1 MSNGWNDD
9 RFMAAAASYA
19 RRALGRVWPNP
30 AVGALIVRDDGDG
43 PVIVG
48 RGYTRPPGGP
58 HAEVVALTEAGE
70 KARGATC
77 YVTLEPCSHQGR
89 TGPCSVALAEAGVR
103 RVVIGLLDPNP
114 RVAGRGV
121 AMLRDA
127 GVEVASGIREDL
139 CAALHAGHVSRLT
152 RGRPQVVLKLA
163 VSRDGYIGKSG
174 AGQIAITGEDVFRR
188 VHILRAECDG
198 ILVGIGTALADDPVL
213 NCRLPG
219 LGHRSPVRIILD
231 TSARLP
237 LDSNLV
243 ATAAEVPLWLL
254 VAADAD
260 PDRTEA
266 LASAGCTVIRLARPK
281 DGRIEPQAAVRAL
294 GQRGITKLMV
304 EGGSAIA
311 RAFLDA
317 DLADEVIISQSE
329 LVIGEGGIP
338 PFGDRGVDLVSQD
351 PGYRTVGQRTVGA
364 DTMTHYVRDRSE
376 T

>member
-30 AVGALIVRDDGDG
+30 AVGALVVRDDGDG

-89 TGPCSVALAEAGVR
+89 TGPCSVALAEAGVK

-127 GVEVASGIREDL
+127 GVEVASGVREDL

-163 VSRDGYIGKSG
+163 VSSDGYIGKSG
-174 AGQIAITGEDVFRR
+174 TGQIAITGEDVFRR

-231 TSARLP
+231 TAARLP

-260 PDRTEA
+260 PDRVEA
-266 LASAGCTVIRLARPK
+266 LANAGCTVIRLARPK

-338 PFGDRGVDLVSQD
+338 PFGDRGVDLVAQD

>member
-1 MSNGWNDD
+1 MNRTKNCLGISKIFLEIFKGKSVVL
-9 RFMAAAASYA
+9 FALPGAFTPTCSSTHLPGYMVAS
-19 RRALGRVWPNP
+19 RA
-30 AVGALIVRDDGDG
+30 
-43 PVIVG
+43 
-48 RGYTRPPGGP
+48 
-58 HAEVVALTEAGE
+58 
-70 KARGATC
+70 
-77 YVTLEPCSHQGR
+77 
-89 TGPCSVALAEAGVR
+89 
-103 RVVIGLLDPNP
+103 
-114 RVAGRGV
+114 
-121 AMLRDA
+121 LRDA

-260 PDRTEA
+260 PNRTEA
-266 LASAGCTVIRLARPK
+266 LTSAGCTVSRLARPK

>member
-1 MSNGWNDD
+1 MSNGWDDD

-70 KARGATC
+70 RARGATC

-139 CAALHAGHVSRLT
+139 CTALHAGHVSRLT

-163 VSRDGYIGKSG
+163 
-174 AGQIAITGEDVFRR
+174 
-188 VHILRAECDG
+188 
-198 ILVGIGTALADDPVL
+198 
-213 NCRLPG
+213 
-219 LGHRSPVRIILD
+219 
-231 TSARLP
+231 
-237 LDSNLV
+237 
-243 ATAAEVPLWLL
+243 
-254 VAADAD
+254 
-260 PDRTEA
+260 
-266 LASAGCTVIRLARPK
+266 
-281 DGRIEPQAAVRAL
+281 
-294 GQRGITKLMV
+294 
-304 EGGSAIA
+304 
-311 RAFLDA
+311 
-317 DLADEVIISQSE
+317 
-329 LVIGEGGIP
+329 
-338 PFGDRGVDLVSQD
+338 
-351 PGYRTVGQRTVGA
+351 
-364 DTMTHYVRDRSE
+364 
-376 T
+376 

>member
-30 AVGALIVRDDGDG
+30 AVGALIVRDEGHG
-43 PVIVG
+43 PVVVG

-70 KARGATC
+70 RARGATC

-89 TGPCSVALAEAGVR
+89 TGPCSVALAEAGVS

-121 AMLRDA
+121 AMLREA
-127 GVEVASGIREDL
+127 GVEVVSGVREEL
-139 CAALHAGHVSRLT
+139 CTALHAGHVSRLT

-163 VSRDGYIGKSG
+163 VSRDGYIGKRD

-198 ILVGIGTALADDPVL
+198 ILVGIGTALADDPML

-219 LGHRSPVRIILD
+219 LGHRSPVRVILD
-231 TSARLP
+231 TFARLP
-237 LDSNLV
+237 LDSRLV
-243 ATAAEVPLWLL
+243 ASAAEVPLWLL
-254 VAADAD
+254 VGADAD
-260 PDRTEA
+260 PDAVDA
-266 LASAGCTVIRLARPK
+266 LAAAGCTVVRLARPK
-281 DGRIEPQAAVRAL
+281 DGRIHPTTVVRAL

-304 EGGSAIA
+304 EGGSAVA

-329 LVIGEGGIP
+329 LVVGEGGIL
-338 PFGDRGVDLVSQD
+338 PFGDRGVDLVAGN
-351 PGYRTVGQRTVGA
+351 PLYRGLGPRRVGA
-364 DTMTHYVRDRSE
+364 DTMTHYVRDRNGS
-376 T
+376 